1 MFGHFFVLCHV
12 RPVNIRPLLLYLIAR
27 QVLQN
32 DIPHTSTC
40 HCCNCFNELL
50 SESEN
55 YLIASQWDWCALWKT
70 EHICCW
76 EGCSFRTF
84 LIVLSVE
91 YFIVNGWLK
100 ITLKLSLQMSKI
112 NNKLRDDDHFNSRV
126 SYLFPQCS
134 ASLAVIVNCQYKN
147 WSFISL
153 GPKVLTVIQPNPRY
167 KI

>member
-1 MFGHFFVLCHV
+1 MGFPPIPPQCVVCLVWGNCTSS
-12 RPVNIRPLLLYLIAR
+12 PLKWHPAHLYLS
-27 QVLQN
+27 QL
-32 DIPHTSTC
+32 H
-40 HCCNCFNELL
+40 CFNELL

-70 EHICCW
+70 GHICCW

-112 NNKLRDDDHFNSRV
+112 NNELRDDDHFNSRV
-126 SYLFPQCS
+126 SYLLQQCS
-134 ASLAVIVNCQYKN
+134 ASLALIVNCQYKN
-147 WSFISL
+147 WSFIPL
-153 GPKVLTVIQPNPRY
+153 GPKFWQDLMN
-167 KI
+167 